1 MSWSYAIRSFIPTPR
16 VDHTQW
22 RESSKVQAE
31 NLILANQ
38 IKRAEQ
44 ETKTQQENNLH
55 AIVQWAR
62 QLADEPK
69 KCIVEQ
75 QTKQPEGSFVFP
87 LCFQR
92 EETMQNILC
101 WAKALDPTEQI
112 KRILLSQDREI
123 SSEDIDYLYK
133 RAIPSEIIQIIDNLS
148 ESERLTALLKLFS
161 NRKANSYLENLVEKL
176 ENLGYSDPALT
187 LKDDYARASCLGEEE
202 LAAWCGVPQH
212 N

>member
-31 NLILANQ
+31 NLIFASQ
-38 IKRAEQ
+38 RESAEQ
-44 ETKTQQENNLH
+44 EAKTQQENNRE
-55 AIVQWAR
+55 AIVQGAR
-62 QLADEPK
+62 QLSESK
-69 KCIVEQ
+69 EELRVEQ
-75 QTKQPEGSFVFP
+75 RPRTKESSTFP
-87 LCFQR
+87 LWLQR
-92 EETMQNILC
+92 EETMQNILR

-112 KRILLSQDREI
+112 KKILTSKDFEI
-123 SSEDIDYLYK
+123 SSQDLDCLSR
-133 RAIPSEIIQIIDNLS
+133 RATPSEVVELILNLFP
-148 ESERLTALLKLFS
+148 TDKYQALLKLFS

>member
-1 MSWSYAIRSFIPTPR
+1 
-16 VDHTQW
+16 V
-22 RESSKVQAE
+22 EAE
-31 NLILANQ
+31 RLILANQ
-38 IKRAEQ
+38 IKRSEQ
-44 ETKTQQENNLH
+44 ETKTQQENNRR

-69 KCIVEQ
+69 KFVVEQ
-75 QTKQPEGSFVFP
+75 QKKQPKGSFFFP
-87 LCFQR
+87 LWFQR

-112 KRILLSQDREI
+112 KKILTSKDFEI
-123 SSEDIDYLYK
+123 SSQDLDCLSR
-133 RAIPSEIIQIIDNLS
+133 RATPSEVVELILNLFP
-148 ESERLTALLKLFS
+148 TDKYQALLKLFS